1 LRSNI
6 EVLHLQTT
14 NKGESAKARR
24 RAIVRMTFQFGT
36 KREQI
41 VPGEICPR
49 NLVQGMKH
57 AESHGYAAAKP
68 TSNWNVAS
76 NIAGKLKSLA
86 LSGGEKFSCCISNHS
101 ADSGAFS
108 SADRY
113 IVIKRKSH
121 PETIE
126 AGPEIRSA
134 GGNAHRDLLHSPS
147 LSCAPNAA
155 RQAIMRD

>member
-1 LRSNI
+1 M
-6 EVLHLQTT
+6 LHLQTADES
-14 NKGESAKARR
+14 ESAETRG
-24 RAIVRMTFQFGT
+24 RAVVRMTFQCGT

-49 NLVQGMKH
+49 HFVQGMKH
-57 AESHGYAAAKP
+57 AKSYGYAAAKP
-68 TSNWNVAS
+68 ASNWNVAS
-76 NIAGKLKSLA
+76 NFARELKGLA
-86 LSGGEKFSCCISNHS
+86 SCSCEKFSCCISNDS
-101 ADSGAFS
+101 ADCAAFS

-113 IVIKRKSH
+113 LVIKRKGH
-121 PETIE
+121 PKTIE

-147 LSCAPNAA
+147 LSCASNAA

>member
-1 LRSNI
+1 MLD
-6 EVLHLQTT
+6 LQAAGE
-14 NKGESAKARR
+14 GESAKARGC
-24 RAIVRMTFQFGT
+24 AIVRMTFQFGT

-57 AESHGYAAAKP
+57 AESHGYTAAKAP
-68 TSNWNVAS
+68 SNWNIAS
-76 NIAGKLKSLA
+76 NIAGKLKGLA
-86 LSGGEKFSCCISNHS
+86 LCGCEKFSCCISNHS
-101 ADSGAFS
+101 ADCAAFS

-113 IVIKRKSH
+113 LVIKRKGH
-121 PETIE
+121 PKTIE

-147 LSCAPNAA
+147 LSVRAERGKTGDNG
-155 RQAIMRD
+155 RLNYNET

>member
-1 LRSNI
+1 MLD
-6 EVLHLQTT
+6 LQAAGE
-14 NKGESAKARR
+14 GESAKARGC
-24 RAIVRMTFQFGT
+24 AIVRMTFQFGT

-57 AESHGYAAAKP
+57 AESHGYTAAKAS
-68 TSNWNVAS
+68 SNWNIAS
-76 NIAGKLKSLA
+76 KVAGKLKGLG
-86 LSGGEKFSCCISNHS
+86 LCGCEKFSCSISNHS
-101 ADSGAFS
+101 ADCAAFS
-108 SADRY
+108 SADRN
-113 IVIKRKSH
+113 IVIKGKGH
-121 PETIE
+121 PKTIE